1 MTFLD
6 HINAKFFLAFPQTL
20 LHLWDSIIPL
30 ALLPFSHIF
39 KFIGT
44 TSLLEF
50 EFSNNFQFFLHFLF
64 LPLFYVF
71 FCFFFGGGAFNG
83 WHAVIYHPSVL
94 YTSFLT
100 DVDSWL
106 SYSEAD
112 EILNYLAWNPICLV
126 HVYYKTNIIS
136 LRSSTLTHNVKCDSG

>member
-71 FCFFFGGGAFNG
+71 FFCFVLVGVLLMDDMLLFTILLFFTL
-83 WHAVIYHPSVL
+83 PSLQMLILGFHIVKL
-94 YTSFLT
+94 MKFSITWLEIQFAWFTCITRQTSF
-100 DVDSWL
+100 
-106 SYSEAD
+106 
-112 EILNYLAWNPICLV
+112 P
-126 HVYYKTNIIS
+126 
-136 LRSSTLTHNVKCDSG
+136 